1 MSISLVQ
8 YIAIAI
14 IPVLFAII
22 IHEVAHGWV
31 ANYLGDPTAQMLGRL
46 SLNPI
51 KHIDPVGTIIV
62 PILMLALGGF
72 LFGWAKPVPV
82 DARNFRNPS
91 RDMIWV
97 ALAGPLSNLLMAFL
111 WMLLLKANMMFFAA
125 EQYLYVP
132 LRYMAEMGMQI
143 NLVLMVLNIL
153 PIPPLDGSKVLMGL
167 LPDRAAAKLN
177 RLEPYG
183 LFIVLLLVY
192 LGIFSV
198 LLQPVLAVFNALATT
213 LLGL

>member
-1 MSISLVQ
+1 MSILLVQ

-31 ANYLGDPTAQMLGRL
+31 ANYLGDPTARMLGRL

-51 KHIDPVGTIIV
+51 KHIDPIGTILV

-72 LFGWAKPVPV
+72 LFGWAKSVPV
-82 DARNFRNPS
+82 DARNFRNPA

-97 ALAGPLSNLLMAFL
+97 ALAGPLSNLVMIFL
-111 WMLLLKANMMFFAA
+111 WMLLLKANLMFFAA
-125 EQYLYVP
+125 EPYLYVP
-132 LRYMAEMGMQI
+132 LRYMTEMGMQI

-167 LPDRAAAKLN
+167 LPDRAAANLG

-183 LFIVLLLVY
+183 FFIVLALVY
-192 LGIFSV
+192 FGIFSAF
-198 LLQPVLAVFNALATT
+198 LQPVANIFNALATG